1 MTFPVDFNRSLMRG
15 KPIATSPRPSKT
27 GTLQNAAEF
36 TGGGAMVGVGEGVG
50 VGVGVGEGVTTG
62 VGVGVGDGV
71 IEGVIDGVGVAGF
84 TGPILCHTNFLFFF
98 THLN

>member
-1 MTFPVDFNRSLMRG
+1 MRG

-27 GTLQNAAEF
+27 GILHFATELM
-36 TGGGAMVGVGEGVG
+36 GAGAIVADEVGAGVG
-50 VGVGVGEGVTTG
+50 VGVGDGERVSTG

-71 IEGVIDGVGVAGF
+71 GEEGF
-84 TGPILCHTNFLFFF
+84 TGPILCHTNFFFCL